1 MSKTK
6 NLYIKTFGCQMNVY
20 DSERMATAMG
30 SEGYNEVSSPEEAD
44 MILLNTCHIREKA
57 AEKVYSDLGRFKPL
71 KAKNPDLKIGVT
83 GCVAQAEG
91 KEIMRRQPLVDI
103 VVGPQAYHRLPDMV
117 KAVENGQ
124 KAIDTEFPE
133 EDKFEHLPRAPKM
146 KRAPSAFLTV
156 QEGCDKFCA
165 FCVVPFTRGAEVSRP
180 VSQIVAEA
188 ADLVERGVRDITLL
202 GQNVNAY
209 HGAMNE
215 GDATL
220 PQLIRELSKI
230 EDLKRIR
237 FTTSHPNDM
246 TQELIDAHGEME
258 KLMPYLHLPVQS
270 GSDNVLKAMNRKH
283 TAESYLEI
291 IERLRVARPDLAL
304 SGDFIVGFPGET
316 DADFEQTLDLV
327 REIKYAQAYSFKYST
342 RPGTPAADNK
352 LQVPEDVKSDRLKRL
367 QDLLSQHQREFMGT
381 MVGRVL
387 PVLLERP
394 GRLDGQLVGRSE
406 YLHGVH
412 ATIDQAQIG
421 DVVNLR
427 ILGADTNS
435 LRAEFVSK

>member
-1 MSKTK
+1 
-6 NLYIKTFGCQMNVY
+6 
-20 DSERMATAMG
+20 
-30 SEGYNEVSSPEEAD
+30 
-44 MILLNTCHIREKA
+44 
-57 AEKVYSDLGRFKPL
+57 
-71 KAKNPDLKIGVT
+71 
-83 GCVAQAEG
+83 
-91 KEIMRRQPLVDI
+91 
-103 VVGPQAYHRLPDMV
+103 
-117 KAVENGQ
+117 
-124 KAIDTEFPE
+124 
-133 EDKFEHLPRAPKM
+133 
-146 KRAPSAFLTV
+146 
-156 QEGCDKFCA
+156 
-165 FCVVPFTRGAEVSRP
+165 VVPFTRGAEVSRP
-180 VSQIVAEA
+180 VPQIVTEA
-188 ADLVERGVRDITLL
+188 ADLVDRGVRDITLL

-209 HGAMNE
+209 HGAMGD

-230 EDLKRIR
+230 DDLKRIR

-258 KLMPYLHLPVQS
+258 KLMPYLHLPVQA
-270 GSDNVLKAMNRKH
+270 GSDKVLKAMNRKH
-283 TAESYLEI
+283 TAESYLKI

-316 DADFEQTLDLV
+316 DADFEETLDLV
-327 REIKYAQAYSFKYST
+327 REVKYAQAYSFKYST
-342 RPGTPAADNK
+342 RPGTPAADK
-352 LQVPEDVKSDRLKRL
+352 KVQVPEDVKSDRLKRL
-367 QDLLSQHQREFMGT
+367 QALLSQHQKEFMGS

-394 GRLDGQLVGRSE
+394 GRLEGQLVGRSE

-412 ATIDQAQIG
+412 ATIDQAKIG

>member
-20 DSERMATAMG
+20 DSERMVTSLGAD
-30 SEGYNEVSSPEEAD
+30 GYNEVSSPEEAD

-57 AEKVYSDLGRFKPL
+57 AEKIYSDLGRFKPL
-71 KAKNPDLKIGVT
+71 KKANPDLKIGVA

-91 KEIMRRQPLVDI
+91 EEIMRRQPLVDI
-103 VVGPQAYHRLPDMV
+103 VVGPQAYHRLPEMV
-117 KAVENGQ
+117 KSVEKGE
-124 KAIDTEFPE
+124 KPIDTEFPE
-133 EDKFEHLPRAPKM
+133 EDKFEHLPEAPKM
-146 KRAPSAFLTV
+146 KRAPAAFLTV

-180 VSQIVAEA
+180 VSQIVTEA
-188 ADLVERGVRDITLL
+188 QGLVERGVRDITLL

-209 HGAMNE
+209 HGEM
-215 GDATL
+215 GDQDATL
-220 PQLIRELSKI
+220 PQLIKELSKI
-230 EDLKRIR
+230 DDLKRIR

-258 KLMPYLHLPVQS
+258 KLMPYLHLPVQA
-270 GSDNVLKAMNRKH
+270 GSDRVLKAMNRKH
-283 TAESYLEI
+283 TAESYLKI
-291 IERLRVARPDLAL
+291 IEKLRVARPDIAL

-316 DADFEQTLDLV
+316 DEDFEQTLDLV
-327 REIKYAQAYSFKYST
+327 REVKYAQAYSFKYST
-342 RPGTPAADNK
+342 RPGTSAADNPN
-352 LQVPEDVKSDRLKRL
+352 QVPEEVKSERLARL
-367 QDLLSQHQREFMGT
+367 QALLTQHQKEFMGS

-394 GRLDGQLVGRSE
+394 GRLEGQLVGRSE

-412 ATIDQAQIG
+412 ATIDQAEIG

-435 LRAEFVSK
+435 LRAEFVGK